1 LVGHEQQ
8 PAREGSSAR
17 TQQVVLYLAVFL
29 VSLGYSVAV
38 PVLPD
43 LQAAFDISAAQVV
56 LTTSIWGAA
65 RLVMDLPL
73 GFLVERLHTGRLLV
87 GGTVISA
94 VGGFIAAAAPTFAV
108 MLAGR
113 AVSGVGTAIVAYVAI
128 LSLLDLS
135 EANRKGRALGIYQAV
150 QQAGTSL
157 SPVAAGFASVVGGWP
172 AAFAVASVAALASSL
187 TLIVTGAIKHQSTS
201 RKGGHGGGAVR
212 ADGRTDDEPAVEAR
226 MREVRPVL
234 LSIDYATFALFIVTG
249 GLVLT
254 GIPLFGS
261 DRLGMDAA
269 GIGLVLGIATAMRFF
284 IGLAGAELSDR
295 IGRRV
300 VLLSGMALMIV
311 PLLVFSLVDSIF
323 WFVVVTWVLAAGR
336 FGNSMPIAMLSDYA
350 PPSRLGRLV
359 AINRFVADLGLVV
372 GPLAVG
378 ILIDI
383 GGFAPPFL
391 VAAALITSAA
401 IVLWV
406 TSGRVA
412 VRAAGERLSGS
423 GESA

>member
-1 LVGHEQQ
+1 LVSRNEAAGDRS
-8 PAREGSSAR
+8 PAR
-17 TQQVVLYLAVFL
+17 TQQIVLYLAVFL

-94 VGGFIAAAAPTFAV
+94 IGGFIAAAAPWFAV

-135 EANRKGRALGIYQAV
+135 EPTRKGRALGIYQAV

-187 TLIVTGAIKHQSTS
+187 TLVVTGAMKHQTAS
-201 RKGGHGGGAVR
+201 RRRGHGGAKASDVD
-212 ADGRTDDEPAVEAR
+212 AADDEPAVEAR
-226 MREVRPVL
+226 IREVRPVL

-269 GIGLVLGIATAMRFF
+269 GIGLVLGVATAMRFF

-300 VLLSGMALMIV
+300 VLLSGMTLMIV

-383 GGFAPPFL
+383 GGFGPPFL
-391 VAAALITSAA
+391 LAAALITSAA

-412 VRAAGERLSGS
+412 VKPATERLRGS
-423 GESA
+423 GEAG

>member
-1 LVGHEQQ
+1 MAAHGDHPTGERS
-8 PAREGSSAR
+8 AAR

-43 LQAAFDISAAQVV
+43 LQEAFDVSATQVV

-73 GFLVERLHTGRLLV
+73 GFLVERLHTGRLLL
-87 GGTVISA
+87 GGTLVSA
-94 VGGFIAAAAPTFAV
+94 VGAFIAAAAPSFAV
-108 MLAGR
+108 MLGGR
-113 AVSGVGTAIVAYVAI
+113 AVSGVGAAVVSYVAI

-135 EANRKGRALGIYQAV
+135 APNRRGRALGIYQAV
-150 QQAGTSL
+150 LQAGSSL
-157 SPVAAGFASVVGGWP
+157 SPVAAGFASLIGGWP
-172 AAFAVASVAALASSL
+172 AAFVIGGVGCVASAV
-187 TLIVTGAIKHQSTS
+187 TLLVTGAVHHQSAS
-201 RKGGHGGGAVR
+201 RQR
-212 ADGRTDDEPAVEAR
+212 RIDGEPKIAEHDEAAVEAR
-226 MREVRPVL
+226 VREVRPVL
-234 LSIDYATFALFIVTG
+234 FSIDYATFALLFVTG

-254 GIPLFGS
+254 GIPLFGA

-269 GIGLVLGIATAMRFF
+269 GIGLVLGIATALRFF

-295 IGRRV
+295 VGRRV
-300 VLLSGMALMIV
+300 VLLSGMLLMIV
-311 PLLVFSLVDSIF
+311 PLLLFSLVDSVF

-359 AINRFVADLGLVV
+359 AINRFVGDLGIVI

-378 ILIDI
+378 ILIDTW
-383 GGFAPPFL
+383 GFGPPFL
-391 VAAALITSAA
+391 AAAALISTAA
-401 IVLWV
+401 VGLWL
-406 TSGRVA
+406 TSGRVP
-412 VRAAGERLSGS
+412 VRPRTEPLAGSS
-423 GESA
+423 DSA